1 MLDDIEVR
9 NAIKITHG
17 SEMFIYK
24 TEKGQ
29 EKQTMLVNAKRT
41 TDEML
46 AKASDSRNKGK
57 QCLLLPLRLAFP
69 LCRNFNAKT
78 SHLIIPY

>member
-1 MLDDIEVR
+1 
-9 NAIKITHG
+9 
-17 SEMFIYK
+17 MFVYK

-57 QCLLLPLRLAFP
+57 QCPLWHLS
-69 LCRNFNAKT
+69 AK
-78 SHLIIPY
+78 